1 MWQFAATFIFR
12 LMSLKTL
19 LAIIIA
25 AFLFISI
32 NLSFVVPLTSA
43 ATIEENEKKIQDLQK
58 QISDYQNQLNAAQG
72 QEKTLKSQLTF
83 IDTQNKIT
91 LLKSEEAQAQIEKLN
106 REIADLSG
114 RITRLSTTVDSI
126 TQVLLNRI
134 VQTYKTGNYQ
144 TIDLLFSSQ
153 GFSDLLLRTKYVQV
167 AQANDKKILYQL
179 QATKAAFND
188 QKTDKEIRQAQ
199 QEKLKKDLLTYQK
212 QLDDQKKIKQ
222 QLLTATQND
231 EIKYQGL
238 ISQLQAELNSIA
250 QAISNVGPV
259 IGNVEKGQ
267 TIAAMGSTGCSTG
280 PHLHFEVFE
289 GAKVEGG
296 KIVGTRVNPHNY
308 LDNGKLGAPIRG
320 YPSETTITSEY
331 GAFGE
336 DYIPGWPPH
345 TGLDIAPARY
355 EGVGRAIFASEKGVA
370 YSTSAPCSR
379 PPSGGSS
386 MGKGVI
392 VDHQNGIVTLY
403 WHIL

>member
-12 LMSLKTL
+12 RMRLKTL
-19 LAIIIA
+19 VSIIIA
-25 AFLFISI
+25 ALLFTTI
-32 NLSFVVPLTSA
+32 NLSFIVPLTSA

-222 QLLTATQND
+222 QLLAATQND
-231 EIKYQGL
+231 EKKYQGL

-320 YPSETTITSEY
+320 YPSEITITTEY

-379 PPSGGSS
+379 PPAGGSS
-386 MGKGVI
+386 TGKGVI